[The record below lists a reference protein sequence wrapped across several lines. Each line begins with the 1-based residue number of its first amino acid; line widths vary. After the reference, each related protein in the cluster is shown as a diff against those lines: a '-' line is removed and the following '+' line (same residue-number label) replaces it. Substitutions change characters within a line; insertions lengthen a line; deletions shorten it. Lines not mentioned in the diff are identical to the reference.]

1 MSGVTIGGVRI
12 VLRIEALC
20 VLIGHRLSMTGKAV
34 SCKPFVGEASLAAG
48 WQRFIDTS
56 VGLSPNKKDGPV
68 SRAVFI

>member
-1 MSGVTIGGVRI
+1 
-12 VLRIEALC
+12 
-20 VLIGHRLSMTGKAV
+20 MTGKAV